1 MYYSDGTIPTKWV
14 NPVNREFL
22 SCQWPRFPS
31 LPRRSLLWC
40 QNWDGDREAI
50 GMHCQT
56 FKEADVVEAQNRAFP
71 FGGSNIVV
79 LVTILKWVYPIGAMR
94 MVYAFH
100 GSDPGSLL
108 CIAVCYIGVRIG
120 MAAVRQLESTAG
132 CLRLMWS
139 KPHYHSQVGLPYW
152 HHM

>member
-1 MYYSDGTIPTKWV
+1 
-14 NPVNREFL
+14 
-22 SCQWPRFPS
+22 
-31 LPRRSLLWC
+31 
-40 QNWDGDREAI
+40 
-50 GMHCQT
+50 MHCQT

-79 LVTILKWVYPIGAMR
+79 LDNMSLVTILKWVYPIGAMC

-108 CIAVCYIGVRIG
+108 CIEVCYIGVRIG

-132 CLRLMWS
+132 CLRRLM
-139 KPHYHSQVGLPYW
+139 
-152 HHM
+152 